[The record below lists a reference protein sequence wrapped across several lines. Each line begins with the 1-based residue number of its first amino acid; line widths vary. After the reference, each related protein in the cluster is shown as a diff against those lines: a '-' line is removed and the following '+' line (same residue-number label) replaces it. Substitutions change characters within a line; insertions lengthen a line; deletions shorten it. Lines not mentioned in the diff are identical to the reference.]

1 MPCVT
6 ESASPSFCSTNKI
19 VININAILYNCLYFI
34 PECHQ
39 QPTQSLRVAQYGVN
53 IRAYCSVTQSL
64 WNKRLFFFFFLK
76 CLKKEQICIPPTFLV
91 IRSLIA
97 ASVEFLSFHSQII
110 FYSILDLSILVF
122 KISWKKKHSS
132 VVVKWCHSKRSG
144 L

>member
-53 IRAYCSVTQSL
+53 IRAYCSVTESL
-64 WNKRLFFFFFLK
+64 WNKRVFFLK
-76 CLKKEQICIPPTFLV
+76 VSEERTDMHPPNIFGNQITHCCLSRIPLFSLSDRLLLHFGSLHLGFQDFLEKKNTAVWLLNDV
-91 IRSLIA
+91 I
-97 ASVEFLSFHSQII
+97 VKGQ
-110 FYSILDLSILVF
+110 DF
-122 KISWKKKHSS
+122 K
-132 VVVKWCHSKRSG
+132 
-144 L
+144 